1 MHILDIAQNS
11 LTAKCSLL
19 EIEVDEDIPKNRL
32 VIIIRDNG
40 CGMSEEMVRRVSDPF
55 TTTRTTRKVGMGIPL
70 FKEAAESAGGSFTI
84 ESQLGV
90 GTTVCAKFQYDHI
103 DRQPLGNM
111 ADTLPIIIG
120 NCENADLVY
129 IHRVNERRFVL
140 DTREIRNILGEEIA
154 LSAPDVM
161 AWIRDY
167 VKEGE
172 AELNKT
178 GGNRP

>member
-11 LTAKCSLL
+11 ITAKCSLV
-19 EIEVDEDIPKNRL
+19 EIEVEEDIPKNRL
-32 VIIIRDNG
+32 VIQIKDDG
-40 CGMSEEMVRRVSDPF
+40 CGMSEEMVQRVSDPF

-70 FKEAAESAGGSFTI
+70 FKEAAESAGGSFSIT
-84 ESQLGV
+84 SQLGV
-90 GTTVCAKFQYDHI
+90 GTTVRAEFQYDHI

-129 IHRVNERRFVL
+129 IHRVNGQEFAL
-140 DTREIRNILGEEIA
+140 DTREIRTILGEEIA
-154 LSAPDVM
+154 LSTPDVM
-161 AWIRDY
+161 SWIRDY

-172 AELNKT
+172 E
-178 GGNRP
+178 RIR